1 MKRVMGIRDFS
12 DDHQGALVLARRCK
26 KGEIKGESVSKIV
39 LWDYVRKEFSD
50 KINQHFHLEEVYLIP
65 MLENLDLTNE
75 VSRIREEHE
84 YLRTLVNL
92 TKPDMDMIR
101 TFGEIL
107 ESHVR
112 FEEREVF
119 EKYQQKFPDNIL
131 KEISESWIHFRQN
144 K

>member
-1 MKRVMGIRDFS
+1 MKRVTGIRDLS

-26 KGEIKGESVSKIV
+26 RGKIKEKPISKDA

-50 KINQHFHLEEVYLIP
+50 KINQHFHLEEAYLIP
-65 MLENLDLTNE
+65 MLVTLDLSNE
-75 VSRIREEHE
+75 VSRIKEEHE

-92 TKPDMDMIR
+92 SNPDMDMIR

-119 EKYQQKFPDNIL
+119 EKYQQKFPDDIL
-131 KEISESWIHFRQN
+131 KDISESWIHFHQN